1 LKRYCFIWLLVV
13 CRALAGDSVVVFNEI
28 MYHPRDPDSVEWL
41 ELYNQMAVDVDISR
55 WTIDGIDYTF
65 PTNTVIAGG
74 KYLVVASD
82 PAELMRRSVIT
93 NVYGPFAGKLSNSG
107 EKLRLKN
114 HNQRVMDSVDF
125 GTDSPW
131 PAGPDGSGF
140 TLAKRQP
147 ALASKNAVNWA
158 NSAQPGGTPGSI
170 NFAEDYQP
178 ASLLLNEIAASTNQ
192 VFWLELVNNSATTID
207 LSGAE
212 VEFARG
218 QQTRVFP
225 PNTILSP
232 GGYYVYS
239 TTGYVGQAGEKL
251 FLYGAERHQM
261 LDATEVK
268 ARSMGRSVDG
278 WHVPS
283 LETPGAANVFDFQ
296 SNVVINEIMYGR
308 VSGQTNSTW
317 VELLNR
323 GTNSIDLSG
332 WKLAPVDYNF
342 PKNTRIA
349 AGEYL
354 VIAHDAARLRAQYPT
369 ARVLG
374 NFGKALSGSSDELV
388 LEDQFG
394 NPADSVRY
402 FDSEPWPPDA
412 NTDGV
417 SLELR
422 DPRADNNR
430 PEVWAASNA
439 PGEWQ
444 SYSYTANAAADNG
457 PTRWNEFIFGLLD
470 AGDVLLDDF
479 SVTENPGAAGRE
491 ILQNGNFETGGTTWR
506 FLGTHRHAT
515 VIVDPDNPANHVLHL
530 IADGA
535 TEHMHNHVE
544 TTLLNNTPIKNG
556 TAYRISWRAKWL
568 AGCNRLN
575 TRLYFN
581 RVART
586 TASQR
591 PALVAT
597 PGAPNSAARTNLG
610 PTFAGLTHFP
620 AVPKPADNVQVSLQ
634 AEDPDGVKHVR
645 LWSGVDGTNWIG
657 TDMTASGSTYSANLS
672 ARAAGTV
679 VQFYVEAED
688 NLGALSFYPAD
699 GPASRAVYKVNDN
712 QALSSR
718 IHNFRLIMLPV
729 EATALHASTN
739 VMSNGRSRCTVIYD
753 ENEVFYDCGLH
764 LQASERGR
772 MDPSRVGFT
781 VNFPADHLFR
791 GVQNTITFDRSG
803 GWSGRGGRQDEII
816 IRHIINQAGDS
827 PDMYNDLV
835 RVLTPL
841 PAETGTAML
850 LMSKYSG
857 EFIDSSIYPKDGSL
871 FKLELIYYPTTSVNN
886 NPQLSKIPQPDDVIG
901 SDLGNLG
908 ASHESYRWF
917 FLAENHEADDD
928 YDDFIRLSQAFS
940 LSGAASQQKLAEL
953 ADMEEWTRVFA
964 FKSLSGDPDTYG
976 FGLAHNQL
984 FYVPPLGK
992 ALTFPWDMDFA
1003 WARGATES
1011 INVSSRI
1018 GQVIQGIP
1026 AHQRLYWGNM
1036 RDILNTSYNTNYMAR
1051 WTAHYGSLAGQNYS
1065 GILSYI
1071 GQRANSV
1078 QKQLPA
1084 LSPFAVTTFPDDKL
1098 VTNVAAI
1105 TLRGTA
1111 PYTIKR
1117 LRLNTNAPAAGFT
1130 WSAAQAWETVL
1141 PLSYGSNIVTLVGY
1155 DFHNE
1160 PFVTN
1165 QVTIVST
1172 FGLPDRDRDGLPDD
1186 WEIQNGTN
1194 PDVADAGLDPDQ
1206 DGLSNSSEY
1215 LAGTAPL
1222 DTNSSLRLSVT
1233 RLRQQQF
1240 SLSFIARAQRSYR
1253 LQYHVGLNGKWTDL
1267 LTIPEGVERAVTQTQ
1282 TVSSVAPALFYRV
1295 LLQNTGQ

>member
-1 LKRYCFIWLLVV
+1 MKRYCFIWLLVV

-28 MYHPRDPDSVEWL
+28 MYHPRDPDSVEWI

-55 WTIDGIDYTF
+55 WSIDGIDYTF
-65 PTNTVIAGG
+65 PTNTIIGGG
-74 KYLVVASD
+74 KYLVISSD
-82 PAELMRRSVIT
+82 PAELMRRVGIA

-107 EKLRLKN
+107 EKLRLIN

-147 ALASKNAVNWA
+147 NLGSKSAENWA
-158 NSAQPGGTPGSI
+158 NSAQSGGTPGSV
-170 NFAEDYQP
+170 NFADSYQAP
-178 ASLLLNEIAASTNQ
+178 QVLLNEIAASTNA
-192 VFWLELVNNSATTID
+192 VFWLEFKNNGANAVD
-207 LSGAE
+207 LGGAE
-212 VEFARG
+212 LEFARG
-218 QQTRVFP
+218 EQTRVFP
-225 PNTILSP
+225 TNIVLPP
-232 GGYYVYS
+232 GGYFVYAP
-239 TTGYVGQAGEKL
+239 TGYVGQSGEKV
-251 FLYGAERHQM
+251 FLYSAGRQQL
-261 LDATEVK
+261 LDAAEVK
-268 ARSMGRSVDG
+268 SKLVGRSGDDWG
-278 WHVPS
+278 FPS
-283 LETPGAANVFDFQ
+283 IETPGSANGFDLQ

-308 VSGQTNSTW
+308 LPGQTNSTW

-323 GTNSIDLSG
+323 GANAIELGG
-332 WKLAPVDYNF
+332 WKLSPVDYTF
-342 PKNTRIA
+342 PKNTAIA

-354 VIAHDAARLRAQYPT
+354 VIAHDAARLRTQYPA

-374 NFGKALSGSSDELV
+374 NFGKSLSGSADQLV

-402 FDSEPWPPDA
+402 FDSQPWAADA

-422 DPRADNNR
+422 DPRADNSR
-430 PEVWAASNA
+430 PEAWAASRA

-457 PTRWNEFIFGLLD
+457 PTRWNEFVFGLLD

-479 SVTENPGAAGRE
+479 SVTENPGANGRE
-491 ILQNGNFETGGTTWR
+491 ILQNGNFENGGATWR
-506 FLGTHRHAT
+506 FLGTHRNAT
-515 VIVDPDNPANHVLHL
+515 VIVDPENPANHVLHL

-544 TTLLNNTPIKNG
+544 TTLLNNQPIKNG

-581 RVART
+581 RVSRT
-586 TASQR
+586 TELQR

-597 PGAPNSAARTNLG
+597 PGAPNSGAISNAG
-610 PTFAGLTHFP
+610 PTFSDFAHLP
-620 AVPKPADNVQVSLQ
+620 AVPKATDTVQISIQ
-634 AEDPDGVKHVR
+634 ANDPDGVKRCR
-645 LWSGVDGTNWIG
+645 LWAGVNGASWVGTEMI
-657 TDMTASGSTYSANLS
+657 ASGNSYSASLP

-679 VQFYVEAED
+679 LQFYVEAED
-688 NLGALSFYPAD
+688 SLGAISFYPAD
-699 GPASRAVYKVNDN
+699 GPASRALYKVNDN
-712 QALSSR
+712 QALSPR
-718 IHNFRLIMLPV
+718 IHNFRLIMLPN

-753 ENEVFYDCGLH
+753 EREVFYDCGLH

-841 PAETGTAML
+841 QAESGTAMV

-857 EFIDSSIYPKDGSL
+857 EFIDSSVYPKNGSM
-871 FKLELIYYPTTSVNN
+871 FKVELIYYPTTSVNN
-886 NPQLSKIPQPDDVIG
+886 NPQLPKIPQPDDVIG

-917 FLAENHEADDD
+917 FLAENHEGDDD
-928 YDDFIRLSQAFS
+928 YDGFIKLSQAFA
-940 LSGAASQQKLAEL
+940 LSGNALLQKLTEL

-984 FYVPPLGK
+984 FYVPPVGK
-992 ALTFPWDMDFA
+992 ALTFPWDMDYS

-1011 INVSSRI
+1011 IAVGSRV
-1018 GQVIQGIP
+1018 GQAIQGIP
-1026 AHQRLYWGNM
+1026 AFQRLYWGNL
-1036 RDILNTSYNTNYMAR
+1036 RDIVNTSYNTNYMAR
-1051 WTAHYGSLAGQNYS
+1051 WTAHYGSLAGQNYA

-1071 GQRANSV
+1071 GQRGSSAL
-1078 QKQLPA
+1078 KQLPA
-1084 LSPFAVTTFPDDKL
+1084 LSPLAITTFSGDKL

-1117 LRLNTNAPAAGFT
+1117 LQLNTNTPVAGFNWT
-1130 WSAAQAWETVL
+1130 AAQTWETVL
-1141 PLSYGSNIVTLVGY
+1141 PLSFGSNVVTLVGY

-1172 FGLPDRDRDGLPDD
+1172 FGVPDRDRDGLPDE

-1194 PDVADAGLDPDQ
+1194 PDAADGDLDPDH
-1206 DGLSNSSEY
+1206 DGLTNLAEY

-1222 DTNSSLRLSVT
+1222 DANSNLRLSVT
-1233 RLRQQQF
+1233 QLSTQQF
-1240 SLSFIARAQRSYR
+1240 SLSFIARPQKAYR
-1253 LQYHVGLNGKWTDL
+1253 LQYRVGIAGKWTDL
-1267 LTIPEGVERAVTQTQ
+1267 LTIPAGVERSISQTQ
-1282 TVSSVAPALFYRV
+1282 TISSVAPALFYRV
-1295 LLQNTGQ
+1295 LLQGNP